1 MPDGFKKVGRARASV
16 AALLLALLLNA
27 NAHVFAHLNDVAP
40 SQPTVSH
47 QGESEPS
54 NGLSTFGN
62 NDCLACQSLQHLRI
76 SATVTLVQLAFANEA
91 LTHWHAPLFSTYD
104 PARATSNRAP
114 PSV

>member
-1 MPDGFKKVGRARASV
+1 MV
-16 AALLLALLLNA
+16 ALLLALLLNA

-47 QGESEPS
+47 QGEPESS

-62 NDCLACQSLQHLRI
+62 NDCLTCQSLQHLRL
-76 SATVTLVQLAFANEA
+76 SATVTFAQLAAADQSLVN
-91 LTHWHAPLFSTYD
+91 WHAPLFSTYD